1 MQFNFLYNLF
11 CNFYKLQEKKN
22 FYKFLNFYSCNFCT
36 NQLNFLINN
45 HSYHTRIAC
54 PLKKEKE
61 EEEPKFL
68 LEFLLSKRG
77 NFPRDRRGAAL
88 VLVIYH
94 LASIP
99 PGEFASSKTPFPRY
113 RPSTISVNFLISFR
127 DCALLSLVDHS
138 VNRYRNQFFNSPNF
152 SNGGGKHPF
161 FDSTYSSKQINSLFF
176 FF

>member
-1 MQFNFLYNLF
+1 MN
-11 CNFYKLQEKKN
+11 C
-22 FYKFLNFYSCNFCT
+22 
-36 NQLNFLINN
+36 
-45 HSYHTRIAC
+45 
-54 PLKKEKE
+54 LKKEKE

-77 NFPRDRRGAAL
+77 NFPRDRRGAVL

-94 LASIP
+94 LANIP

-127 DCALLSLVDHS
+127 DCALLPLVDHS

-161 FDSTYSSKQINSLFF
+161 FDSTYSSKQINFLSSLFSFF